1 MKKFFMM
8 AVMTVLTITASAQV
22 EKGMR
27 YGITFTGTM
36 SKYSELPNTEN
47 TFGYGGG
54 FILEYNFTPNVYL
67 GSGLEFGLRGT
78 KVKKLEFGG
87 QPVIPDGSLKSY
99 NLIIPVNIGGRVN
112 LSDNVALFGQV
123 GPYASFAIKKA
134 ELQLLDIS
142 TIKGESFDW
151 GFNGKIGVEFSQ
163 IQLFGGYGLGMKEV
177 WIWPENSKN
186 RSFVFGVGY
195 TF

>member
-36 SKYSELPNTEN
+36 SKYSDLPNAEN

-54 FILEYNFTPNVYL
+54 LILEYNFTPNVYL

-78 KVKKLEFGG
+78 KVQTLD
-87 QPVIPDGSLKSY
+87 VALKSY

-112 LSDNVALFGQV
+112 LSKNVALFAQV
-123 GPYASFAIKKA
+123 GPYASYAIKKA
-134 ELQLLDIS
+134 ELDILGYS
-142 TIKGESFDW
+142 TISGENF
-151 GFNGKIGVEFSQ
+151 
-163 IQLFGGYGLGMKEV
+163 LL
-177 WIWPENSKN
+177 
-186 RSFVFGVGY
+186 R
-195 TF
+195 

>member
-78 KVKKLEFGG
+78 KVQTLDVAGKTFL
-87 QPVIPDGSLKSY
+87 VDYSLKSY

-112 LSDNVALFGQV
+112 LSKNVALFAQV
-123 GPYASFAIKKA
+123 GPYASYAIKKA
-134 ELQLLDIS
+134 ELEILGYS
-142 TIKGESFDW
+142 TISGENFDW
-151 GFNGKIGVEFSQ
+151 GFNGKIGIEFSQ
-163 IQLFGGYGLGMKEV
+163 IQLFGGYELGMKEV
-177 WIWPENSKN
+177 WPEEAKN
-186 RSFVFGVGY
+186 RSVVFGVGY

>member
-78 KVKKLEFGG
+78 KAKKLEFGG

-142 TIKGESFDW
+142 TLKGESFDW
-151 GFNGKIGVEFSQ
+151 GFIG
-163 IQLFGGYGLGMKEV
+163 
-177 WIWPENSKN
+177 
-186 RSFVFGVGY
+186 
-195 TF
+195 